1 MTMNVTID
9 NEISLTPFITLA
21 LNKISSTYSRAEQ
34 KALYS
39 ILKTSLEYT
48 RDNLK
53 DEADKI
59 YALKDTLNSD
69 ELEKINFI
77 AIYTSLDPIN
87 DSLLKLEEDFKNK
100 SDKESKILYALI
112 DELLDYMAQVTNAYS
127 YIEGVIISNKLENV
141 S

>member
-1 MTMNVTID
+1 MNVSID

-21 LNKISSTYSRAEQ
+21 LDKISSTYSRAEQ

-59 YALKDTLNSD
+59 YALKDTLSSD

-87 DSLLKLEEDFKNK
+87 DSLLELEEDFKNK
-100 SDKESKILYALI
+100 SDKESKILYSLI

-127 YIEGVIISNKLENV
+127 YIEGVIISNRLENA